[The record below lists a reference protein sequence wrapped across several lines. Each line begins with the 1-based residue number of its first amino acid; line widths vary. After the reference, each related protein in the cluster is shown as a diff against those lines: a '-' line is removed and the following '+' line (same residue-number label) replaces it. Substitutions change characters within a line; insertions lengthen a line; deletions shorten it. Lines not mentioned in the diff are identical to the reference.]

1 MTMGPPGILGV
12 GLAGLNAA
20 VLVGIGLVWLRNY
33 RQFRSSMLLGLTG
46 FSVVLFL
53 ENILAGYF
61 FIAGMKTVWG
71 ADPIMAS
78 VVLAMRGL
86 ELFAI
91 GLLAHA
97 TLR

>member
-1 MTMGPPGILGV
+1 MAMGPPGILGV
-12 GLAGLNAA
+12 GLAALNAA
-20 VLVGIGLVWLRNY
+20 LLIGIGVVWIRNY
-33 RQFRSSMLLGLTG
+33 RQFRSAMLLGLTG

-53 ENILAGYF
+53 ENVLAGYF

-78 VVLAMRGL
+78 VVLTMRGL

>member
-1 MTMGPPGILGV
+1 MAMGPPGILGV
-12 GLAGLNAA
+12 GLAALNATL
-20 VLVGIGLVWLRNY
+20 LVGIGLVWARNY
-33 RQFRSSMLLGLTG
+33 RQFGSSMLLGLTG

-61 FIAGMKTVWG
+61 FVAGMKTVWG

-78 VVLAMRGL
+78 LVLTMRGL